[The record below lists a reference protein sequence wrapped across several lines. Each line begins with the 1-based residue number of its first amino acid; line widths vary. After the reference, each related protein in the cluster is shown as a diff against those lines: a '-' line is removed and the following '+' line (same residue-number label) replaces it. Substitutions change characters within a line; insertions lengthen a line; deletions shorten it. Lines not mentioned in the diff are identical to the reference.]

1 MRYFIRGKGK
11 QPLGI
16 VVKQKEFA
24 LPVEGLPTAAITRIE
39 DVGQA
44 ETQHGTKDK
53 ARIFFTMLDQ
63 KRKEGNDVD
72 AFISVNKVLSEK
84 STLGKLLKSIKIN
97 PDKSGFDLDD
107 LIGIKCQVVIQH
119 NERDCHEAEARIAAV
134 LRV

>member
-84 STLGKLLKSIKIN
+84 STLESY
-97 PDKSGFDLDD
+97 
-107 LIGIKCQVVIQH
+107 
-119 NERDCHEAEARIAAV
+119 
-134 LRV
+134 